1 MAKAQLAA
9 VAGQGLLTEEV
20 MTAADPDALA
30 WDDEADV
37 VVVGFGGAGA
47 AAALE
52 ARERGASVLILER
65 FEGGGSTA
73 KSGGVYYAG
82 GGTRFQQDAGIA
94 DSPDEMFRYLVQEC
108 KGAVSDATLRRFCD
122 ESVANIEWLSGH
134 GLGFEGSLYSGKTN
148 YPPEDKYLYYA
159 GNEKVPAFSEN
170 AAPAARGHRTKGAGW
185 TGYAYFDGLKR
196 AVECLGIAV
205 RTHSRVQRLV
215 IDGEGAVVGAEVIE
229 IVDPED
235 RRRHMALY
243 AKVDPMRPFNTAR
256 AEKAIAEALALESR
270 TGRRR
275 LVRARSGVILS
286 TGGFGYNVEMVRA
299 HMPFLADRNSALMR
313 LGSMGCSGGGIQ
325 LGVSAGGAVGK
336 MDHAFL
342 GRMIVPP
349 SALVQGIIV
358 NRRGERF
365 VNEDAYNALLG
376 GAIMEQPEG
385 DAWIIIDRALHRLL
399 LRQCIP
405 TGDGTFKPYL
415 APALLNLL
423 FGGTK
428 RGRTLPELAAK
439 IGVPAENLAATV
451 AETNASIASGQGD
464 PMGKHPDYVRP
475 LGPGPYRALNTSV
488 GNPYSFCI
496 FFTLGGLAVDEL
508 RGLVLRADGSP
519 IEGLYAA
526 GRAAMGLPSNGYI
539 SGLSLADGVFS
550 GRRAGRDAALGRRNR
565 ACARDTGS
573 GGAG

>member
-1 MAKAQLAA
+1 MAIAELEA
-9 VAGQGLLTEEV
+9 VAGRGLVAEDVITV
-20 MTAADPDALA
+20 ASADDLA
-30 WDDEADV
+30 WDVEADV

-52 ARERGASVLILER
+52 ACEGGARVLILER
-65 FEGGGSTA
+65 FEGGGSTVN
-73 KSGGVYYAG
+73 SGGVYYAG
-82 GGTRFQQDAGIA
+82 GGTRFQQDAGVA
-94 DSPDEMFRYLVQEC
+94 DSPEEMFRYLSQEC
-108 KGAVSDATLRRFCD
+108 KGAVSDATLRRFCE
-122 ESVANIEWLSGH
+122 ESVANIEWLAAH
-134 GLGFEGSLYSGKTN
+134 GLRFEGSLYSGKTN

-159 GNEKVPAFSEN
+159 GNEKVPAFAAN

-196 AVECLGIAV
+196 AVERLGIV
-205 RTHSRVQRLV
+205 VQTHSRVQRLV
-215 IDGEGAVVGAEVIE
+215 VDGEGSVIGAAVIE
-229 IVDPED
+229 IVDPAH
-235 RRRHMALY
+235 RAKHMALY

-256 AEKAIAEALALESR
+256 AEKAIAEAFAFEMQV
-270 TGRRR
+270 GRRR
-275 LVRARSGVILS
+275 FIRAHGGVILS

-342 GRMIVPP
+342 GRMIAPP
-349 SALVQGIIV
+349 NALVQGVIV

-376 GAIMEQPEG
+376 GAIMDQPDG
-385 DAWIIIDRALHRLL
+385 DAWIIIDRDLHRML

-423 FGGTK
+423 FGGTR
-428 RGRTLPELAAK
+428 RGRTLAELASK
-439 IGVPAENLAATV
+439 IGVPADKLEATV
-451 AETNASIASGQGD
+451 AETNAAIAAGQGD
-464 PMGKHPDYVRP
+464 PMGKNPDYVRP
-475 LGPGPYRALNTSV
+475 LGRGPYRALNTSI

-496 FFTLGGLAVDEL
+496 FFTLGGLCVDEL

-519 IEGLYAA
+519 VDGLYAA

-550 GRRAGRDAALGRRNR
+550 GRRAGRDAAMGRGNR
-565 ACARDTGS
+565 KSGS
-573 GGAG
+573 DRAG

>member
-1 MAKAQLAA
+1 MAKAELAA
-9 VAGQGLLTEEV
+9 VAGQGLLTEEA
-20 MTAADPDALA
+20 MTVADPDALA
-30 WDDEADV
+30 WDEEADV

-82 GGTRFQQDAGIA
+82 GGTRFQQDAGVA

-134 GLGFEGSLYSGKTN
+134 GLGFEGSLHSGKTN

-159 GNEKVPAFSEN
+159 GNEKVPAFAAN

-196 AVECLGIAV
+196 AVERHGIAV

-215 IDGEGAVVGAEVIE
+215 IDGAGAVVGAEVIE
-229 IVDPED
+229 IVDPEH
-235 RRRHMALY
+235 RHRHMALY

-256 AEKAIAEALALESR
+256 AEKAIAEALALESSA
-270 TGRRR
+270 GRRR

-342 GRMIVPP
+342 GRMIAPP

-358 NRRGERF
+358 NRRGKRF

-376 GAIMEQPEG
+376 GAIMAQPDG
-385 DAWIIIDRALHRLL
+385 DAWIIIDRELHRML

-428 RGRTLPELAAK
+428 RGRTLAELAAR
-439 IGVPAENLAATV
+439 IGVPAGRLAATV
-451 AETNASIASGQGD
+451 AETNAAIAAGQLD

-508 RGLVLRADGSP
+508 RGLVLRTDGSP

-550 GRRAGRDAALGRRNR
+550 GRRAGRDAALGRQNR
-565 ACARDTGS
+565 ISASDAGS